1 MTGPFLL
8 DTNVISEIMRREPL
22 PQVRDWMLGLPE
34 LHLSVVTVEEITF
47 GLRRKGMLEK
57 EAWFRRFLSSGVN
70 VHDLDDGAAQW
81 AGERR
86 GQLSAEGRAT
96 TQADAFVAATAW
108 RLGLVLA
115 TRNTRDF
122 EGYGLVLF
130 DPLGL

>member
-1 MTGPFLL
+1 MTGLFLL
-8 DTNVISEIMRREPL
+8 DTNVVGELMR
-22 PQVRDWMLGLPE
+22 PQPEARVRTWALGLTE
-34 LHLSVVTVEEITF
+34 IHLSAVTVEEITF

-57 EAWFRRFLSSGVN
+57 EAWFRRFLLSGPH
-70 VHDLDDGAAQW
+70 VHDIDDGMAQW

-86 GQLSAEGRAT
+86 GMLSAEGRAT
-96 TQADAFVAATAW
+96 TQADAFIAATAW

-130 DPLGL
+130 DPFSL